1 MAGKGDGEGEGN
13 ILKLENQIA
22 VIKYVMLFT
31 NVMGWMIGAVLFAL
45 CLWLRFE
52 PGIQEWLDILSA
64 GIFYVGIYILLIA
77 AAVIMIVSF
86 LGCLSALQENAL
98 FLLTYI
104 GTQVF
109 CFIAF
114 LAGAAVLLD
123 NSSRDSRLQ
132 PLIRESIR
140 KLIMNSHYETAK
152 QQLSMIQEG
161 IGCCGADGAN
171 DYLSLQQPLPT
182 ECRDTVTGN
191 PFFHGCVDELTWF
204 FESKCAWIAGLA
216 MTICFVHV
224 VNVVLSTVLIQALRK
239 EEEQADTYRK

>member
-31 NVMGWMIGAVLFAL
+31 NVLEWIIGASVFAL

-52 PGIQEWLDILSA
+52 PGIQEWLSLLNASD
-64 GIFYVGIYILLIA
+64 FYIGIYILIISA
-77 AAVIMIVSF
+77 FVIMVVAFI
-86 LGCLSALQENAL
+86 GCLSTLQENSSV
-98 FLLTYI
+98 LLI
-104 GTQVF
+104 FIATQVF
-109 CFIAF
+109 CFVVL
-114 LAGAAVLLD
+114 LAGSAVLLD
-123 NSSRDSRLQ
+123 NSA
-132 PLIRESIR
+132 RESHFQPR
-140 KLIMNSHYETAK
+140 VRESMRLLIMNLQNEDSKRTVA
-152 QQLSMIQEG
+152 MIQEG
-161 IGCCGADGAN
+161 IGCCGADGPG

-204 FESKCAWIAGLA
+204 FEVKCAWIAALA
-216 MTICFVHV
+216 MLVAFINVI
-224 VNVVLSTVLIQALRK
+224 NVVLSIVLIQALRK